1 MPLSPVMSIDRLRR
15 SFFLALALLLG
26 GVPPAVQA
34 AEPPACLQ
42 AVQLKADQALTA
54 LDQRQAGEDE
64 QLRRHP
70 TASYATM
77 NGPVLRE
84 LEKRQQRE
92 RLVQAL
98 QDQASKTHHCQLK
111 GPEFN

>member
-1 MPLSPVMSIDRLRR
+1 MPADRLRR
-15 SFFLALALLLG
+15 SPLVALVLLLG
-26 GVPPAVQA
+26 AVPAGQA
-34 AEPPACLQ
+34 ADLPACPQ
-42 AVQLKADQALTA
+42 AVQTKADQALAA
-54 LDQRQAGEDE
+54 LERRQAAEDE
-64 QLRRHP
+64 ALRSHP

-92 RLVQAL
+92 QSAQRLQE
-98 QDQASKTHHCQLK
+98 QASKTHHCQLK